1 MNNAKTQRM
10 KENKRKEETGRL
22 IAFHL
27 SADDFDRKEKMNCNK
42 DDWDNMRTHHEIH
55 ILTNTLK

>member
-42 DDWDNMRTHHEIH
+42 DSHF
-55 ILTNTLK
+55 LYLKARNIKE